1 MSLKPIKREEFLKQ
15 LSREHHHALLLCWKI
30 RKGIKSHVAIER
42 MNAYIQWFYSN
53 YLKPHIAFEEEF
65 IYPVVPT
72 FAGIIDLLSEHR
84 QLEELATNDFTD
96 LKMLTYF
103 ADLLEKH
110 VRFEERTLFNEIQKI
125 ISISQ
130 IELIKS
136 KITNDEFVEN
146 DSDKFW
152 E

>member
-1 MSLKPIKREEFLKQ
+1 MSPKPIKREEFLKQ

-42 MNAYIQWFYSN
+42 MNTYIQWFYCN

-65 IYPVVPT
+65 IYPIVPT

-84 QLEELATNDFTD
+84 QIEELAIYDFTD

-125 ISISQ
+125 ISVSQ

-136 KITNDEFVEN
+136 KIINDEFVEN